1 MSFTY
6 SPSTDIGRVRLRIM
20 DTRKEQAAYS
30 DEEIS
35 ALIADEGG
43 WRAAVVAAA
52 RGLLMDRARFARV
65 FSNPEGSVDETGGVA
80 ALQAL
85 IDQFSAQ
92 APASLPTV
100 TVRTL
105 GSHPMD
111 PFDTR

>member
-6 SPSTDIGRVRLRIM
+6 DPLTDIGRVRLRIM
-20 DTRKEQAAYS
+20 DTRSTSPAFT

-35 ALIADEGG
+35 ALITDEGG

-65 FSNPEGSVDETGGVA
+65 FSNPEGSVDETAGVA

-85 IDQFSAQ
+85 IDQFAAQ
-92 APASLPTV
+92 APASLPTIV
-100 TVRTL
+100 VRNL